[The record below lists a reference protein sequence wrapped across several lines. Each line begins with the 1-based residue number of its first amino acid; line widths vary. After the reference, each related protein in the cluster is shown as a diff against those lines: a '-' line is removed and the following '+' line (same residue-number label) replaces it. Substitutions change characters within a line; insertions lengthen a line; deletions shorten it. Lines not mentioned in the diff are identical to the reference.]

1 MKVLQFKKKTA
12 EESSSPPRV
21 MDTMKGLLQNLQVKK
36 NAQHF
41 QGRLSWR
48 GHWRQ
53 GPLYGEIEIE
63 KGNIELDVCQ
73 PWINLATLDSKH
85 LFLPTPLLLEL
96 AFCDEF

>member
-1 MKVLQFKKKTA
+1 MLGVLKKTA
-12 EESSSPPRV
+12 EENSSPPRV

-41 QGRLSWR
+41 QGLLSWR
-48 GHWRQ
+48 GHWMQ
-53 GPLYGEIEIE
+53 GPLHGEIEIE